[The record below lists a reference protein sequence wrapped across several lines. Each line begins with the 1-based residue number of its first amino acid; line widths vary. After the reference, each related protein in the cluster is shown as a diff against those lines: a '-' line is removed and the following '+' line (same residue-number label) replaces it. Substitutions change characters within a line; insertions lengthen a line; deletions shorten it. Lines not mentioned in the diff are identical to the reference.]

1 MFKPKK
7 ESTLKTDA
15 QKQAAEKTSSRKL
28 FLHLS
33 LKNQILFIKQLAILI
48 RAGVPLFQSLRMLKD
63 QSRSRSMN
71 IIMNQVIKDVENGQY
86 LATTLGKFKKIF
98 GELTINV
105 IAVGEISGNLSDNL
119 DHLVVSLKKKHAL
132 RRKVVSASVY
142 PIFITIATLAITI
155 MLTVFVF
162 PKILPV
168 FKSINYELPWT
179 TRSLIFINNSVEHY
193 GLFILL
199 GIIMFVVG
207 VWLLLR
213 LKKVHFWFDKM
224 LLSIPFVNRLV

>member
-15 QKQAAEKTSSRKL
+15 QKEVAEKTSSRKL

-71 IIMNQVIKDVENGQY
+71 IIMNQVIKDVENEQY

-119 DHLVVSLKKKHAL
+119 DHLVVSLKKKQSL
-132 RRKVVSASVY
+132 KRKIVGASIY
-142 PIFITIATLAITI
+142 PVFIVIATLGISV

-162 PKILPV
+162 PKIIPV
-168 FKSINYELPWT
+168 FQSINYQLPWS
-179 TRSLIFINNSVEHY
+179 TRFLIFINLTVKNY
-193 GLFILL
+193 GIYIGIGLILL
-199 GIIMFVVG
+199 TVGLMF
-207 VWLLLR
+207 LLR
-213 LKKVHFWFDKM
+213 IRKIHY
-224 LLSIPFVNRLV
+224 